1 MPDPWEELTDSA
13 RDALMKVAKRMS
25 EGLTGR
31 IIIDCTEGGVG
42 NLEITEK
49 VLLDTRPKRRKT

>member
-1 MPDPWEELTDSA
+1 
-13 RDALMKVAKRMS
+13 MKVAKRMS